1 MIYARQ
7 IAPEYQD
14 AGCFMEAYT
23 EGEQRINVCGN
34 ERFAD
39 YTSEDF
45 DRLKE
50 IVNSWEL
57 AYVLENLSSYG
68 YANAADAIM
77 YYLPPMKER
86 YTDRDIYDLNLLFT
100 DSHGWEFEHHDNNI
114 PYGYLNTKENFLC
127 EVLSIVYGEKW
138 TWNVIRGS
146 AQVDWNNV
154 FYPVAAF
161 TDKNI
166 ERFETLYF
174 NEGTEWMVS
183 DDLDEEP
190 NSAEEIDGMS
200 VYCCAWNLDGIK
212 EEIADE
218 CGVSADKV
226 KLYVFSRWTQMPVY
240 EVV

>member
-14 AGCFMEAYT
+14 AGYFMEAYT

-39 YTSEDF
+39 YV
-45 DRLKE
+45 KE

-68 YANAADAIM
+68 YANAAQAKILTADAIM

-114 PYGYLNTKENFLC
+114 PYGYLNIKENFLC

-161 TDKNI
+161 TNKTLNSLK
-166 ERFETLYF
+166 RFTSTKAR
-174 NEGTEWMVS
+174 NGWCRMIWT
-183 DDLDEEP
+183 
-190 NSAEEIDGMS
+190 
-200 VYCCAWNLDGIK
+200 K
-212 EEIADE
+212 
-218 CGVSADKV
+218 
-226 KLYVFSRWTQMPVY
+226 SRTARKKSTA
-240 EVV
+240 

>member
-1 MIYARQ
+1 M
-7 IAPEYQD
+7 
-14 AGCFMEAYT
+14 
-23 EGEQRINVCGN
+23 
-34 ERFAD
+34 
-39 YTSEDF
+39 
-45 DRLKE
+45 
-50 IVNSWEL
+50 
-57 AYVLENLSSYG
+57 
-68 YANAADAIM
+68 
-77 YYLPPMKER
+77 
-86 YTDRDIYDLNLLFT
+86 
-100 DSHGWEFEHHDNNI
+100 
-114 PYGYLNTKENFLC
+114 
-127 EVLSIVYGEKW
+127 LSIVYGEKW

>member
-14 AGCFMEAYT
+14 AGYYMEAYT

-45 DRLKE
+45 DRVKE

-77 YYLPPMKER
+77 DYLPPMKER

-100 DSHGWEFEHHDNNI
+100 DSHGWEFDNNI
-114 PYGYLNTKENFLC
+114 PYGYLNAKENFLC

-154 FYPVAAF
+154 FYPAITF
-161 TDKNI
+161 TEKNI
-166 ERFETLYF
+166 EQL
-174 NEGTEWMVS
+174 G
-183 DDLDEEP
+183 
-190 NSAEEIDGMS
+190 
-200 VYCCAWNLDGIK
+200 
-212 EEIADE
+212 
-218 CGVSADKV
+218 CGWYQGRNCGCLRRVGG
-226 KLYVFSRWTQMPVY
+226 
-240 EVV
+240 

>member
-14 AGCFMEAYT
+14 AGYFMEAYT

-45 DRLKE
+45 DRVKE

-138 TWNVIRGS
+138 TRNVIRGS
-146 AQVDWNNV
+146 AQVDWNFENGLPTLYQV
-154 FYPVAAF
+154 QKTNPNRKIVIWNDE
-161 TDKNI
+161 DKNI
-166 ERFETLYF
+166 HIETLFSNTDDIIIAIKRFEKGQKY
-174 NEGTEWMVS
+174 
-183 DDLDEEP
+183 
-190 NSAEEIDGMS
+190 
-200 VYCCAWNLDGIK
+200 Y
-212 EEIADE
+212 
-218 CGVSADKV
+218 
-226 KLYVFSRWTQMPVY
+226 
-240 EVV
+240 

>member
-14 AGCFMEAYT
+14 AGYFMEAYT

-45 DRLKE
+45 DRVKE

-166 ERFETLYF
+166 ERFKMLYF

-183 DDLDEEP
+183 DDLDE
-190 NSAEEIDGMS
+190 
-200 VYCCAWNLDGIK
+200 
-212 EEIADE
+212 
-218 CGVSADKV
+218 
-226 KLYVFSRWTQMPVY
+226 
-240 EVV
+240 